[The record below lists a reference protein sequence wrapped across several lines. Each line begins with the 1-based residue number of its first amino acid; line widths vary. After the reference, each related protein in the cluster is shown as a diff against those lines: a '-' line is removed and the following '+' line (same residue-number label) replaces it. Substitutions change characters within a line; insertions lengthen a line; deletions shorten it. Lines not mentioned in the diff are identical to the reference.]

1 MKNYS
6 LKNQSKLFVGVLII
20 FSFFMMNASLAQDKP
35 REVSATS
42 LSIKADKGIVK
53 LNYFSSPSIEKKNRK
68 ITNLVIVVHGTG
80 RNPYTYHKNMRI
92 AADKSGASDHTLI
105 IAPGFIM
112 EKDLDA
118 NKDLLSDKH
127 IFWTNNG
134 WKQGDASLCNSEK
147 NKRTIKMSSFEVMDH
162 IVLQV
167 LNSNKFPNIKQIVI
181 AGNSAGGQFVNR
193 YLGSNLIH
201 EKVKKEFNIE
211 IKYLVAAPSSY
222 TYLSPERPV
231 IGSPGKFYIPEADA
245 CPVGYN
251 SYKYGLEGINE
262 YLLITGAEKIKKQ
275 YASRAVS
282 YFVGALDNDPNGK
295 SLDKKCQAMLQ
306 GRERK
311 ERAELFMDYLY
322 HLYGKRW
329 SLNIVPGS
337 AHNHA
342 KMFASEEGQ
351 KWLFGSAN
359 K

>member
-1 MKNYS
+1 MKKNF
-6 LKNQSKLFVGVLII
+6 LKNQSKLFVRVLII
-20 FSFFMMNASLAQDKP
+20 FSFFMMNASFAQDKP
-35 REVSATS
+35 REVSETS
-42 LSIKADKGIVK
+42 LSIKAENGIVK
-53 LNYFSSPSIEKKNRK
+53 LNYFSSPSIEKKNKK

-92 AADKSGASDHTLI
+92 AADKAGASDYTLI

-112 EKDLDA
+112 EKDLNA
-118 NKDLLSDKH
+118 NKDLLTDEH

-134 WKQGDASLCNSEK
+134 WKQGDASLTNSEK
-147 NKRTIKMSSFEVMDH
+147 NKRSLKMSSFEVMDN
-162 IVLQV
+162 IVWKI
-167 LNSNKFPNIKQIVI
+167 LNSKKFPNIQQIVI

-193 YLGSNLIH
+193 YLGSNRIH
-201 EKVKKEFNIE
+201 NKVKEEFGID

-222 TYLSPERPV
+222 TYLTPERPV
-231 IGSPGKFYIPEADA
+231 IGSHGKFYTPASDA
-245 CPVGYN
+245 CPVAYN
-251 SYKYGLEGINE
+251 SYKYGMDDINE
-262 YLLITGAEKIKKQ
+262 YLSKTGVEKIKKQ
-275 YASRAVS
+275 YALRSVS

-311 ERAELFMDYLY
+311 ERAELFMDYLD

-329 SLNIVPGS
+329 DLHIVQGS

-342 KMFASEEGQ
+342 KMFASEAGQ
-351 KWLFGSAN
+351 KWLFSLSN